1 MINNDKIKHL
11 YVYFLKHLNGGTKQP
26 RIIIKVESDPKVP
39 SKKNSLT
46 ANTTDVNNNNI
57 NNNTNRLT
65 AATTTNNNNNQ
76 VVFKTHLKEDD

>member
-1 MINNDKIKHL
+1 MIKNNDKIKHL

-46 ANTTDVNNNNI
+46 ANTTDVNNNN
-57 NNNTNRLT
+57 TNRLT
-65 AATTTNNNNNQ
+65 ATTTNNNNNQ